1 MATEYW
7 IAGEDSGIPSIAQ
20 SLMGNH
26 PDLVLVEDEIA
37 FIFRE
42 KASKRGGKVIL
53 GNAKKAPAL
62 VGVLGDTDYKFILEV
77 AFDEWQSLN
86 TKQKTGLIDHL
97 LCACRVEENANTGDM
112 KCFIAPPDVS
122 FYWDELDRN
131 GDWRPRPT
139 DASEAELQQFTEVF
153 SSAGDA

>member
-7 IAGEDSGIPSIAQ
+7 LAGDDSGVPAILE
-20 SLMGNH
+20 SLLGHH

-37 FIFRE
+37 VIFRE
-42 KASKRGGKVIL
+42 KASKKGGKIIL

-62 VGVLGDTDYKFILEV
+62 VGVLGETDYKFILEI
-77 AFDEWQSLN
+77 AADEWQSLN
-86 TKQKTGLIDHL
+86 SKEKTGLIDHL
-97 LCACRVEENANTGDM
+97 LCACRVEENANTGEM

-131 GDWRPRPT
+131 GDWRPRPA
-139 DASEAELQQFTEVF
+139 DATETELQKFTDVF
-153 SSAGDA
+153 STAEA